1 MRARNA
7 GNGRPSAL
15 ASGSEQRLEVVKT
28 ARGQR
33 PRRRG
38 AADPRF
44 ASRAR
49 KRAGGEFFEGC
60 ETSLRGSP
68 ALSTPGI
75 SLGNQRG
82 GRRRVREG
90 NQRSPAGTR
99 CNSLGTGAR
108 SKPPRWESNHAGGT
122 CGSGGTDRPKGR
134 QLPGSGRAPEMSA
147 RHPANEPCASE
158 TRRRHD
164 GGGSAAAEWRLARD
178 AMDLRRGSREST
190 GPTDRWRAA
199 MRAGPSADSPGAA
212 GQPVAAGPAD
222 GTASAV
228 RSPACARARV
238 HTGFAARVGRS
249 RRPGGR
255 ARARPGV
262 GGVKVS
268 GWSPGTTGV

>member
-82 GRRRVREG
+82 GRRRVRGG

-122 CGSGGTDRPKGR
+122 CGSGGTDLPKGR

-147 RHPANEPCASE
+147 RHPANEPSASE
-158 TRRRHD
+158 TRRRQPEEARQRQSGAPRGTRWIQGED
-164 GGGSAAAEWRLARD
+164 PGRSPVQPIGGAQRCAQAPQLIHPARQVY
-178 AMDLRRGSREST
+178 LRRPVRRTALLRQCSRQPARERGHTRGSPLVWE
-190 GPTDRWRAA
+190 G
-199 MRAGPSADSPGAA
+199 
-212 GQPVAAGPAD
+212 
-222 GTASAV
+222 
-228 RSPACARARV
+228 
-238 HTGFAARVGRS
+238 
-249 RRPGGR
+249 PGGR
-255 ARARPGV
+255 
-262 GGVKVS
+262 GGVREHGPAS
-268 GWSPGTTGV
+268 GV

>member
-15 ASGSEQRLEVVKT
+15 ASRSEKSLEVVKT

-82 GRRRVREG
+82 GRRRVRGG

-108 SKPPRWESNHAGGT
+108 SKPSRWESNHAGGT
-122 CGSGGTDRPKGR
+122 CGSGGTDLPKGR

-147 RHPANEPCASE
+147 RHPANEPSASE
-158 TRRRHD
+158 TRRRHTEEARQRQSGAPQGTRWIRGED
-164 GGGSAAAEWRLARD
+164 PGRSPVQPIGGAQRCAQTPQLIHPARQGN
-178 AMDLRRGSREST
+178 LRRPVQRRLLRQRGRQPARERGHTRGSPLVWE
-190 GPTDRWRAA
+190 G
-199 MRAGPSADSPGAA
+199 
-212 GQPVAAGPAD
+212 
-222 GTASAV
+222 
-228 RSPACARARV
+228 
-238 HTGFAARVGRS
+238 
-249 RRPGGR
+249 PGGR
-255 ARARPGV
+255 
-262 GGVKVS
+262 GGVREHGPAS
-268 GWSPGTTGV
+268 GV